1 MRRRWAAL
9 LTGTTLVVA
18 SHPDWAVS
26 GQWPACPPATC
37 WVGVGSSA
45 TADKA
50 RQASMADISRQVRA
64 RIRSSTSD
72 SRWEE
77 GGRSGESATDQ
88 DNVKSDE
95 QIAGIQIVQTAQDGA
110 TWYALATLERSDL
123 AAPGRAAM
131 DAASDDAVDR
141 IKRLRAALNSSHPQE
156 AAEQLSALD
165 LDRRKFQDGREEA
178 ALGEPQARSQ
188 EFPLSAPVRDSF
200 SRVLRTGL
208 KLEVPDTV
216 EVSRDHP
223 DAATLSAKA
232 SWNGTPV
239 ADLALELDGP
249 GGAVLANGRTDA
261 SGRVLLHPKSGG
273 GDSWTLRTQSGSLA
287 SEPGKVAVRWTGTV
301 KSFQLKLAPASET
314 WRNDLSK
321 ALARS
326 GWSLDEGAGRILSVS
341 LKTTAKGELD
351 GMAGA
356 LLRYEVKAGLDA
368 EGHQTTC
375 TATAAGATPD
385 AAIRAA
391 VNRLNCPAP

>member
-1 MRRRWAAL
+1 MGRWWSAL
-9 LTGTTLVVA
+9 LAGATFVVA
-18 SHPDWAVS
+18 APPDWAVTS
-26 GQWPACPPATC
+26 QWPACPPSTC
-37 WVGVGSSA
+37 WVGVGSGP

-131 DAASDDAVDR
+131 DAAASDAVDR

-165 LDRRKFQDGREEA
+165 MDRRKFQDGRDQA
-178 ALGEPQARSQ
+178 ALGEPQARSR

-200 SRVLRTGL
+200 ARVLRTGL
-208 KLEVPDTV
+208 KLEGPDTV

-223 DAATLSAKA
+223 ESATLAARA
-232 SWNGTPV
+232 SWNGAPV
-239 ADLALELDGP
+239 SDMVLELDGP
-249 GGAVLANGRTDA
+249 GGAVLANGRTDT
-261 SGRVLLHPKSGG
+261 SGRVVLHPKSGG
-273 GDSWTLRTQSGSLA
+273 GDSWTLRTQPGALS
-287 SEPGKVAVRWTGTV
+287 SEPRKVAVRWTGTV
-301 KSFQLKLAPASET
+301 KSFRLKLAPASET
-314 WRNDLSK
+314 WRIDLAK

-326 GWSLDEGAGRILSVS
+326 GWSLDEGSGRTLSAT

-356 LLRYEVKAGLDA
+356 LLRYEVGLVLDA
-368 EGHQTTC
+368 EGRQTSC
-375 TATAAGATPD
+375 TATAAGSTSD

-391 VNRLNCPAP
+391 VSRLNCPAP